1 MRETRR
7 PVVLVVLLVVGAVAA
22 AACAGLPTPTAPARG
37 TAAASTPAPPFP
49 SPTPGA
55 SITPTLTPAPSIT
68 PAATPAPTRRPTQA
82 PSPTAVP
89 TPAGPTSDAFWTAV
103 ERAIVAAGTLEI
115 DITGVT
121 AGTLRYEADA
131 SATAIEGVVGFVCV
145 DGRAYDGQSGFT
157 TLPGTWTCGPPA
169 LTAGFRSIGQPTDA
183 WSRDI
188 PTDRA
193 RRHSVVEHGSTW
205 TWRYEATSPYLG
217 GAVAASV
224 TIDRATGR
232 ITAARRTDPT
242 GVTRYAFRYGAT
254 FPPIV
259 VPR

>member
-7 PVVLVVLLVVGAVAA
+7 LVVVVLLVGVAT
-22 AACAGLPTPTAPARG
+22 AACAATPTPTAPARQ
-37 TAAASTPAPPFP
+37 TAAASTPAPPPP

-55 SITPTLTPAPSIT
+55 STAVPTSTPAPSIT

-89 TPAGPTSDAFWTAV
+89 TPAGPTSDGFWAAV
-103 ERAIVAAGTLEI
+103 ERAIVTAGTLEI
-115 DITGVT
+115 QITGVT

-169 LTAGFRSIGQPTDA
+169 LTAGFKGIGQPADA

-193 RRHSVVEHGSTW
+193 RRQSVVENGSTW
-205 TWRYEATSPYLG
+205 TWRYQATSPYLG

-242 GVTRYAFRYGAT
+242 GVTRYAFRYGAK

>member
-1 MRETRR
+1 MRR
-7 PVVLVVLLVVGAVAA
+7 P
-22 AACAGLPTPTAPARG
+22 PTPTAPARE
-37 TAAASTPAPPFP
+37 TAAASTPAPPSP
-49 SPTPGA
+49 SPTPGIDHPDPHARPVDHACRDAGADA
-55 SITPTLTPAPSIT
+55 SPHPGPVAD
-68 PAATPAPTRRPTQA
+68 RG
-82 PSPTAVP
+82 P

-157 TLPGTWTCGPPA
+157 TLPGKWTCGPPA
-169 LTAGFRSIGQPTDA
+169 LTAGFRGIGQPTDA

-205 TWRYEATSPYLG
+205 TWRSRRP
-217 GAVAASV
+217 
-224 TIDRATGR
+224 
-232 ITAARRTDPT
+232 RRTSAAPS
-242 GVTRYAFRYGAT
+242 RHR
-254 FPPIV
+254 
-259 VPR
+259 